1 MTQREKADLI
11 LSIVDRVV
19 TYGVAIAFIAI
30 LVRLIAALA

>member
-11 LSIVDRVV
+11 LGIVDRVV
-19 TYGVAIAFIAI
+19 TYGVAIAFIVI